1 MEIFVG
7 NLPFGLTRD
16 ELAAFFGKIGE
27 IEKIRM
33 MFDAEGRFRGMAY
46 VSFTD
51 PACAKEAVNTL
62 NGEEL
67 GGRPMRV
74 DFSRP
79 SRPRFNG
86 FGAGFSAEKPRRKFF
101 RRDANGESPRREGNF
116 DESARPYRKFSDSTR
131 GEKNFDDSRERP
143 SRNFSNSPREE
154 RNFAGDSRP
163 QRKFSDAPRG
173 DFRDGGFR
181 KKSFGENK
189 PPYKPHF
196 GAKFRRNRDE
206 NDFGEPRPHH
216 HAKSPYR
223 RDNTPPDL
231 DF

>member
-86 FGAGFSAEKPRRKFF
+86 FGAGFSAEKPRRKIF
-101 RRDANGESPRREGNF
+101 RRNENGESQNRERNF
-116 DESARPYRKFSDSTR
+116 GDAP
-131 GEKNFDDSRERP
+131 RP

-163 QRKFSDAPRG
+163 QRKFSDASRG
-173 DFRDGGFR
+173 DFRNGGFR

-206 NDFGEPRPHH
+206 NDFGESRPHH
-216 HAKSPYR
+216 HTKSPYR

>member
-16 ELAAFFGKIGE
+16 ELADFFGKIGE

-46 VSFTD
+46 VSFANPD
-51 PACAKEAVNTL
+51 CAKEAVNTL

-101 RRDANGESPRREGNF
+101 RRAENGGQPGADENSA
-116 DESARPYRKFSDSTR
+116 ESARPYRKFSDGPRPQRT
-131 GEKNFDDSRERP
+131 FDDSRERP
-143 SRNFSNSPREE
+143 QRSFGNSPRG
-154 RNFAGDSRP
+154 N
-163 QRKFSDAPRG
+163 
-173 DFRDGGFR
+173 FRDGGFR

-189 PPYKPHF
+189 HKPHF
-196 GAKFRRNRDE
+196 NSKFRRRPDSD
-206 NDFGEPRPHH
+206 DFGEPRHQ
-216 HAKSPYR
+216 KSPYR
-223 RDNTPPDL
+223 RDNTPPPL